1 MRHPAASRQLA
12 AAVLMVSLLGLGAC
26 ETPVQGYGAVGNSLR
41 SVDFEPPPGSETATG
56 VPRPTVQGTAPGER
70 PQSQLFFGQNPV
82 PGAAAGAAEDTTGG
96 VRLNFDGASVR
107 EVVDVVLGEILGASY
122 TIDPAVSG
130 EVILSS
136 TAPLS
141 KADMLTVLETIL
153 QMHGATLV
161 DLGGTYAV
169 MAGTPTVGASQFT
182 TVGGGEAPPLIV
194 GTGVT
199 VVPLR
204 YISAAAASQFIQPL
218 LSLPE
223 QIRID
228 DARNLLLFVGN
239 AAERQNVVRTLGEID
254 VDWMAGRSVGIFP
267 LSTAT
272 PEAVIAELDG
282 LFSPFG
288 GFEQS
293 SSNVRFLPM
302 DRLNA
307 VLAITSQPEQLVE
320 IERWVQRLD
329 RGSGSSVQF
338 FVYQLQ
344 HTPALPMAE
353 LLNASFADAAAAG
366 IVPAAAKPAGEFGAA
381 PPQAGLETGDFL
393 GDEPPLPFDA
403 PFSELPPSERRNLLE
418 SVKIVPNELSNTLVV
433 RATPQAYALIE
444 QTLRR
449 LDVAP
454 LQVLIEATIA
464 EVVLNDQLRY
474 GVQYFFQAGSF
485 KGGFNTT
492 TDGGV
497 DGTVN
502 PNLLEPLARV
512 PGFNFVY
519 SGASSNI
526 TIDALSRVT
535 DVQVL
540 SSPSLVVQDNSEAVL
555 TVGDEVPLITRT
567 SQGVDNPDSPIVA
580 NIEYRETGVILEV
593 KPRINVNNIVSL
605 QISQEVSRVQGTEDQ
620 FGNPT
625 IAQRRITSSVNV
637 TSGQTVVLGGL
648 IQDDTVRGR
657 DSVPG
662 LGDIPV
668 LGNLFGSTNDLSR
681 RTELIVFI
689 TPRVIRNADDARV
702 ISEELRDRMRAAEPP
717 RDEAGEPLT
726 PAGAPPPVPVP
737 EPTALP
743 EPTPP
748 PAPPTPAVSP
758 RPLTTSRAL
767 PEPRPAAARAP
778 TVGPALADGGD
789 AGPAK
794 GGDTAPAQA
803 SEVALAERAEV
814 AATDVGKAL
823 PTQTGEIAPARMGRV
838 VPAEGAKA
846 APAEEGGTAAAPAG
860 ASVPAKIDD
869 VATAQTGR
877 VMPAEIG
884 DVATAQTGDVG
895 QAEGGHSAAA
905 SAGAPAPAEIGDVVT
920 AQTGRA
926 VPAEI
931 GDVATAQTGDVVQ
944 AEGGHSA
951 AASAGAPAEIGDVV
965 TAQTG
970 RVVPAE
976 GRRVVP
982 AKNGDVA
989 AARTRVAAPAEGRDT
1004 PPAAT
1009 RDLAAAED
1017 GNAAPAA
1024 GGDRA
1029 AAVGGEVEA
1038 EPDSGPRLLPAAFA
1052 EPPAGRPAVGTA
1064 DTAPLVGDPAPVN
1077 MPLARPIPGDIVQPA
1092 PRPTESGIDL

>member
-1 MRHPAASRQLA
+1 MRHPALSRQLA
-12 AAVLMVSLLGLGAC
+12 AAGLLLSVLALGAC

-41 SVDFEPPPGSETATG
+41 TVDFDPPPGGQRTVGTPTPTTRGAT
-56 VPRPTVQGTAPGER
+56 PGEQ

-82 PGAAAGAAEDTTGG
+82 PGAAAAAPEDTTGG
-96 VRLNFDGASVR
+96 VRLNFDGASLR

-169 MAGTPTVGASQFT
+169 MAGAPTVGASQFT
-182 TVGGGEAPPLIV
+182 TVGGEEAPPLIV

-272 PEAVIAELDG
+272 PESVIAELDG
-282 LFSPFG
+282 LFSPFS
-288 GFEQS
+288 GFDA
-293 SSNVRFLPM
+293 NITGVRFLPM

-344 HTPALPMAE
+344 NTPAVQMAE
-353 LLNASFADAAAAG
+353 LLNASFADAAAPKLL
-366 IVPAAAKPAGEFGAA
+366 PAAAGAGLSGEFGSV
-381 PPQAGLETGDFL
+381 PSQQGLQSGDFL
-393 GDEPPLPFDA
+393 GDQPPLPFDA
-403 PFSELPPSERRNLLE
+403 PFNELPQSQRQNILE
-418 SVKIVPNELSNTLVV
+418 SVKVVPNERSNTLIV

-444 QTLRR
+444 QTIRR
-449 LDVAP
+449 LDTAP

-485 KGGFNTT
+485 KAGFNTT

-497 DGTVN
+497 AGTVN
-502 PNLLEPLARV
+502 PNLLDPLARV

-657 DSVPG
+657 DSVPV

-689 TPRVIRNADDARV
+689 TPRVIRNADDARS

-717 RDEAGEPLT
+717 PEEKGKPLT
-726 PAGAPPPVPVP
+726 PVGAPSPVPQ
-737 EPTALP
+737 PTPPPLP

-748 PAPPTPAVSP
+748 PAPPASTVAP
-758 RPLTTSRAL
+758 RPLTTS
-767 PEPRPAAARAP
+767 
-778 TVGPALADGGD
+778 
-789 AGPAK
+789 
-794 GGDTAPAQA
+794 
-803 SEVALAERAEV
+803 EVAPE
-814 AATDVGKAL
+814 
-823 PTQTGEIAPARMGRV
+823 
-838 VPAEGAKA
+838 A
-846 APAEEGGTAAAPAG
+846 APEASGGE
-860 ASVPAKIDD
+860 S
-869 VATAQTGR
+869 
-877 VMPAEIG
+877 G
-884 DVATAQTGDVG
+884 DVASDEA
-895 QAEGGHSAAA
+895 
-905 SAGAPAPAEIGDVVT
+905 
-920 AQTGRA
+920 
-926 VPAEI
+926 
-931 GDVATAQTGDVVQ
+931 
-944 AEGGHSA
+944 
-951 AASAGAPAEIGDVV
+951 
-965 TAQTG
+965 
-970 RVVPAE
+970 
-976 GRRVVP
+976 
-982 AKNGDVA
+982 
-989 AARTRVAAPAEGRDT
+989 
-1004 PPAAT
+1004 
-1009 RDLAAAED
+1009 DLAPPE
-1017 GNAAPAA
+1017 A
-1024 GGDRA
+1024 GRS
-1029 AAVGGEVEA
+1029 
-1038 EPDSGPRLLPAAFA
+1038 SGIVPAAFA
-1052 EPPAGRPAVGTA
+1052 AAQVGRPPTELAEAG
-1064 DTAPLVGDPAPVN
+1064 PLVGDPAPSNV
-1077 MPLARPIPGDIVQPA
+1077 PLARPIPGDVALPT
-1092 PRPTESGIDL
+1092 PRPVEVGIEL

>member
-1 MRHPAASRQLA
+1 MARRLA
-12 AAVLMVSLLGLGAC
+12 AIGILFSVLGLAAC
-26 ETPVQGYGAVGNSLR
+26 ETPVEGYGAVGNSLR
-41 SVDFEPPPGSETATG
+41 SVDFDPPAGGATATT
-56 VPRPTVQGTAPGER
+56 RPTPTTGGTVTGER
-70 PQSQLFFGQNPV
+70 PQSQLFFGQNPA
-82 PGAAAGAAEDTTGG
+82 PGAETGAAADTTGG
-96 VRLNFDGASVR
+96 VRLNFDGASLR

-130 EVILSS
+130 DVILSS

-141 KADMLTVLETIL
+141 QADMLTVLETIL

-169 MAGTPTVGASQFT
+169 MAGAPSVGAAQFT
-182 TVGGGEAPPLIV
+182 TVGGEQAPPLII

-204 YISAAAASQFIQPL
+204 YVSAAAASQFIQPL

-282 LFSPFG
+282 LFTPFG
-288 GFEQS
+288 GFDIS
-293 SSNVRFLPM
+293 SSGVRFLPM

-307 VLAITSQPEQLVE
+307 VLAIASQPEQLVD

-344 HTPALPMAE
+344 NTPAASMAE
-353 LLNASFADAAAAG
+353 LLNATFADAAAG
-366 IVPAAAKPAGEFGAA
+366 DLVPASAGLSGEFGSV
-381 PPQAGLETGDFL
+381 PSQAGLETGDFL
-393 GDEPPLPFDA
+393 GDTAPLPFDA
-403 PFSELPPSERRNLLE
+403 PFADLPQSERRDILS
-418 SVKIVPNELSNTLVV
+418 SVKVVANELNNSLVV

-444 QTLRR
+444 QTIRR
-449 LDVAP
+449 LDTAP

-485 KGGFNTT
+485 RAGFNTT
-492 TDGGV
+492 TDGGAS
-497 DGTVN
+497 GAVN
-502 PNLLEPLARV
+502 PNLLDPLALV

-555 TVGDEVPLITRT
+555 TVGDEVPLVTRT
-567 SQGVDNPDSPIVA
+567 SQGVENPDSPIVA

-593 KPRINVNNIVSL
+593 KPRINTNNIVSL
-605 QISQEVSRVQGTEDQ
+605 QISQEVSRVQPVGEDQ

-648 IQDDTVRGR
+648 IQDDTIRNNS
-657 DSVPG
+657 SVPG
-662 LGDIPV
+662 LGDLPV
-668 LGNLFGSTNDLSR
+668 VGKLFGSTNDVSQ

-702 ISEELRDRMRAAEPP
+702 ISEELRDRMRAAQPP
-717 RDEAGEPLT
+717 ADAAGEPLT
-726 PAGAPPPVPVP
+726 PAGAPPPVPNT
-737 EPTALP
+737 TAPAVP

-748 PAPPTPAVSP
+748 PAPPAETVPP
-758 RPLTTSRAL
+758 RPLTTSELPDPTLPDPAVVE
-767 PEPRPAAARAP
+767 PEPVDTEPADVGLAASGPEPAEAPGEGPIPGIVPVAWVAPAAAVPPIASLP
-778 TVGPALADGGD
+778 VVEPPSVGPPDG
-789 AGPAK
+789 
-794 GGDTAPAQA
+794 
-803 SEVALAERAEV
+803 
-814 AATDVGKAL
+814 
-823 PTQTGEIAPARMGRV
+823 
-838 VPAEGAKA
+838 VP
-846 APAEEGGTAAAPAG
+846 PRRRPSVDPAAADA
-860 ASVPAKIDD
+860 
-869 VATAQTGR
+869 
-877 VMPAEIG
+877 
-884 DVATAQTGDVG
+884 
-895 QAEGGHSAAA
+895 
-905 SAGAPAPAEIGDVVT
+905 
-920 AQTGRA
+920 
-926 VPAEI
+926 
-931 GDVATAQTGDVVQ
+931 
-944 AEGGHSA
+944 
-951 AASAGAPAEIGDVV
+951 
-965 TAQTG
+965 
-970 RVVPAE
+970 
-976 GRRVVP
+976 
-982 AKNGDVA
+982 
-989 AARTRVAAPAEGRDT
+989 
-1004 PPAAT
+1004 PPAH
-1009 RDLAAAED
+1009 L
-1017 GNAAPAA
+1017 
-1024 GGDRA
+1024 
-1029 AAVGGEVEA
+1029 
-1038 EPDSGPRLLPAAFA
+1038 
-1052 EPPAGRPAVGTA
+1052 
-1064 DTAPLVGDPAPVN
+1064 
-1077 MPLARPIPGDIVQPA
+1077 PLARPIPGDLVVPA
-1092 PRPTESGIDL
+1092 ARPVAAGPAEVGIAL